1 MADDGSEKEDRP
13 LYADFLGTW
22 ILDPT
27 SCRYEQGEPPRAG
40 NYQIEARDGRLF
52 FTIDWVDAEGVAQH
66 VEFSGLPDGSHEPF
80 PGGDLADA
88 LSVSAVSRRELTS
101 AAYYQG
107 VERMT
112 AQRQLDEEG
121 LAMRVL
127 QLVRLPDGT
136 RLLDTSLYR
145 KAN

>member
-1 MADDGSEKEDRP
+1 MAVDDQNDDVA

-22 ILDPT
+22 ILDPK

-40 NYQIEARDGRLF
+40 SYRIEAREGRLF
-52 FTIDWVDAEGVAQH
+52 FTVDCIDAEGMEQNVS
-66 VEFSGLPDGSHEPF
+66 FSGVPDGRHESF
-80 PGGDLADA
+80 AGGDLADA
-88 LSVSAVSRRELTS
+88 LSVEAVSRRELTS
-101 AAYYQG
+101 AAHYRG

-112 AQRQLDEEG
+112 AQRQLDEAG
-121 LAMRVL
+121 MAMRVL

-136 RLLDTSLYR
+136 RLLDTSVYR